1 MSKILVVDD
10 EVRAYEFLKSI
21 LERHGH
27 DVITSNNGNDA
38 LNKARK
44 EDPDVM
50 LLDVRM
56 PGMDGIEVLK
66 QLKKA
71 VPLLPVI
78 LVTAVTDIDTA
89 VQAIKL
95 GAYDYVTKPLD
106 SEKINI
112 ILKNALTELGLK
124 REVSALRSKINKNTP
139 LFEIMGSGDAM
150 KKIYN
155 EISNVAPTD
164 YTIVLQGETG
174 TGKELVARAIHNQ
187 SFRKDGEFFA
197 VDCGAIPETLIESE
211 LYGYEKGAFTGAD
224 KRKEGYFELASN
236 GTLFLDE
243 IGNLPINM
251 QSKLL
256 RALEERRIRRLGGK
270 RDIPIDVRI
279 IVANNNKL
287 ENLMRSGVF
296 REDLFYRLNEF
307 TIELPPLRK
316 RKEDLV
322 FLIMHFLD
330 ETKLELKKNIT
341 GFSDSALDRL
351 IGHNWPGNV
360 RELRNVI
367 RKAVLICPDN
377 TEIDAQ
383 NISISIGQS
392 SRKDDTGNLQTV
404 TNHISKETTQLSK
417 VEIDDYE
424 GLSLKDIA
432 KKSLNRIEKD
442 IIMDVLKRTGGNKSK
457 AARILKIN
465 NTTMHYK
472 IKEYGIKPAP

>member
-10 EVRAYEFLKSI
+10 EVKTCEFLKRI
-21 LERHGH
+21 LKAHEY

-38 LNKARK
+38 LKKARK
-44 EDPDVM
+44 EDPDAM
-50 LLDVRM
+50 LLDIRM
-56 PGMDGIEVLK
+56 PGIDGIEVLK
-66 QLKKA
+66 QLKEA

-124 REVSALRSKINKNTP
+124 REVSALRSKTNKNTP

-150 KKIYN
+150 KKVYN
-155 EISNVAPTD
+155 EISNVASTD
-164 YTIVLQGETG
+164 YTVVLQGETG
-174 TGKELVARAIHNQ
+174 TGKELVARSIHNQ
-187 SFRKDGEFFA
+187 SFRKDGKFVA

-211 LYGYEKGAFTGAD
+211 LFGYEKGAFTGAD
-224 KRKEGYFELASN
+224 KKKEGYFELASN

-270 RDIPIDVRI
+270 RDKPIDVRI

-287 ENLMRSGVF
+287 ENLVRSEVF

-307 TIELPPLRK
+307 TIELPPLRE

-322 FLIMHFLD
+322 FLTMRFLD
-330 ETKLELKKNIT
+330 ETKLELNKNIT
-341 GFSDSALDRL
+341 GFSTSALDRL
-351 IGHNWPGNV
+351 LSHNWPGNV

-383 NISISIGQS
+383 NISISIGQTS
-392 SRKDDTGNLQTV
+392 LKDDTGNLQTV

-432 KKSLNRIEKD
+432 KKSLNSIEKG

-472 IKEYGIKPAP
+472 IKEYGIKSAP